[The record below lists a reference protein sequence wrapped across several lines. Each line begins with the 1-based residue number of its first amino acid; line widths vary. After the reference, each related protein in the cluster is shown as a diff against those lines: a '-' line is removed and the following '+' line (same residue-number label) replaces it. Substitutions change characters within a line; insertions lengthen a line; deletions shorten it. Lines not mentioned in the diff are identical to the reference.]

1 MRNSKIKC
9 NGDFKVKKK
18 LQSLYF
24 PLSSCIERK
33 EKKKKEKKRK
43 RKRKEE
49 RSGKQSENKGS
60 LHKRTESPWIASK
73 PALFS
78 VLY

>member
-1 MRNSKIKC
+1 ME
-9 NGDFKVKKK
+9 FKSQEKNQSYKVYIFHSLNVYKKK
-18 LQSLYF
+18 
-24 PLSSCIERK
+24 
-33 EKKKKEKKRK
+33 KKRK

-49 RSGKQSENKGS
+49 RSRKQSEDKGS
-60 LHKRTESPWIASK
+60 PHKRTESPWISSK

>member
-1 MRNSKIKC
+1 MGISKSRKSY
-9 NGDFKVKKK
+9 KVYIFHSLNVYKKK
-18 LQSLYF
+18 
-24 PLSSCIERK
+24 R
-33 EKKKKEKKRK
+33 KKKK

-60 LHKRTESPWIASK
+60 PHKRTESPWIASK
-73 PALFS
+73 PALFL

>member
-1 MRNSKIKC
+1 MYIK
-9 NGDFKVKKK
+9 K
-18 LQSLYF
+18 
-24 PLSSCIERK
+24 R
-33 EKKKKEKKRK
+33 KKKKEKKRK

-49 RSGKQSENKGS
+49 RCGKQSENKES
-60 LHKRTESPWIASK
+60 PHKRTESPWIASK

>member
-1 MRNSKIKC
+1 MGISKPKKSY
-9 NGDFKVKKK
+9 KV
-18 LQSLYF
+18 YF

-33 EKKKKEKKRK
+33 EKKKKRK
-43 RKRKEE
+43 ERKRKEE

-60 LHKRTESPWIASK
+60 LHIRTESPWIASK
-73 PALFS
+73 PALFL

>member
-1 MRNSKIKC
+1 MGISKSRKSYKFI
-9 NGDFKVKKK
+9 FSTLFMYRKK
-18 LQSLYF
+18 
-24 PLSSCIERK
+24 RK
-33 EKKKKEKKRK
+33 EKKKKKRK

-49 RSGKQSENKGS
+49 RSGKQSEIKGS
-60 LHKRTESPWIASK
+60 PHKRTESPWIASK

>member
-1 MRNSKIKC
+1 MYR
-9 NGDFKVKKK
+9 KK
-18 LQSLYF
+18 
-24 PLSSCIERK
+24 RK
-33 EKKKKEKKRK
+33 EKKEKKK
-43 RKRKEE
+43 KRKEE
-49 RSGKQSENKGS
+49 RSGKQSEIKGS